1 VTSKSKEAGLKLLN
15 QYHGTSTRGPGSR
28 LEQRD
33 TNGAPIRS
41 SSWREVW
48 IVSDLSAEGL
58 FELVRGEGEGEVLEG
73 VRASGPAV
81 TAAARARLDAG
92 VEVVVERVKCVSRAV
107 SAGGGGGG
115 DYGDGYGDRAV
126 VVEVLVE

>member
-15 QYHGTSTRGPGSR
+15 QYHSTAEGPGSGPGSGNTKGDPA
-28 LEQRD
+28 QS
-33 TNGAPIRS
+33 TNR
-41 SSWREVW
+41 RETW
-48 IVSDLSAEGL
+48 MVSDVSAEGL

-81 TAAARARLDAG
+81 TAAARARFDAG
-92 VEVVVERVKCVSRAV
+92 VEVVVERVGRVSRAAF
-107 SAGGGGGG
+107 AGGGDHG
-115 DYGDGYGDRAV
+115 DDDDDGAV